1 MYFETTLHALC
12 IAVMTVKRDYK
23 NGISKLKLPIS
34 DFALLPKGS
43 ASKNKGNALILN
55 PLVRI
60 CEQGFHVQALLI
72 FADIVFEE
80 VAGCVSPF
88 VAGCVIVVVLIIFM
102 AASITF
108 AF

>member
-1 MYFETTLHALC
+1 MAYPNLNYRYL
-12 IAVMTVKRDYK
+12 I
-23 NGISKLKLPIS
+23 LPCCQKDS
-34 DFALLPKGS
+34 
-43 ASKNKGNALILN
+43 SKNKGNAPLILN

-60 CEQGFHVQALLI
+60 WEQGFHVQALLI
-72 FADIVFEE
+72 FAHIVFEE